1 MKKKISILIIAI
13 IIILGILNTCLAVG
27 EEANKSIELNLKGQ
41 TTVKESTKTV
51 ELIISLGNFT
61 GIQENIVLG
70 YQTELVYDQ
79 DMFTSVKVEGLNG
92 WTATYEESTK
102 MLVGEIATPTAKA
115 NTDITKIILTLKDGI
130 IPGTTGKFK
139 LNNLILSDGT
149 NDFTFNKEATI
160 AIEKKI
166 EEGSNKV
173 NTNTNEKTEV
183 TDKTTSKKGKNTDTT
198 TASTNIPATGTGMM
212 IVVVIFILSIIGL
225 VSGKS
230 YITYLKDTN
239 KQLKK

>member
-1 MKKKISILIIAI
+1 MKKKISILIITI
-13 IIILGILNTCLAVG
+13 IIMLGILNTCLAVG
-27 EEANKSIELNLKGQ
+27 EETNKNIELNLKGQ

-70 YQTELVYDQ
+70 YQTELVYDK
-79 DMFTSVKVEGLNG
+79 DTFTSVKVEGLNG

-102 MLVGEIATPTAKA
+102 MLVGEIATPTAKS

-130 IPGTTGKFK
+130 TSGTTGKLK

-160 AIEKKI
+160 TIEKDI
-166 EEGSNKV
+166 EESSNKV
-173 NTNTNEKTEV
+173 NMDTTEKTEV
-183 TDKTTSKKGKNTDTT
+183 KDKTTSTNGKNTDMT
-198 TASTNIPATGTGMM
+198 TASKNIPAAGCEMGITIG
-212 IVVVIFILSIIGL
+212 IIILIMIGL
-225 VSGKS
+225 ISGKS
-230 YITYLKDTN
+230 YIGYLKDTN
-239 KQLKK
+239 KQFKK